1 MAWPTTP
8 ASTANVDAGSDSPAL
23 ARADIKQNI
32 DNVNAIID
40 EFGEVDITSPVAGQA
55 LVYDGSN
62 SRWINSGAAG
72 TRAAYLT
79 FAGSTMSISND
90 EYSIVNSVSGEDMN
104 LDAGSYK
111 AIITGIFSAQHNN
124 PAPEPNLETL
134 KLRNQTDAADITNIE
149 YAQIMHTDNDEHRV
163 YSISSAKSF
172 TLTETS
178 NVRITYTTD
187 IVTDGSVSFNIS
199 VQLFRV

>member
-8 ASTANVDAGSDSPAL
+8 ASTANVDNGSDNPGL

-40 EFGEVDITSPVAGQA
+40 EFGEVAITTPANGEA

-79 FAGSTMSISND
+79 FSANTMSISND
-90 EYSIVNSVSGEDMN
+90 EYSIVNSVSGVDMN
-104 LDAGSYK
+104 LAAGTYK

-124 PAPEPNLETL
+124 PDPEPNLETL
-134 KLRNQTDAADITNIE
+134 KLRNNTAGADIDNIA

-163 YSISSAKSF
+163 YSISSANSF
-172 TLTETS
+172 TLTTTS
-178 NVRITYTTD
+178 DVRVTFTTD
-187 IVTDGSVSFNIS
+187 IISDGSVSFNIS
-199 VQLFRV
+199 IKLFRV

>member
-8 ASTANVDAGSDSPAL
+8 ASTANVDSGSDSPAL

-40 EFGEVDITSPVAGQA
+40 EFGDVAITAPANGEA

-79 FAGSTMSISND
+79 FSANTMSISAD
-90 EYSIVNSVSGEDMN
+90 EYSIVNSVSGVDMN
-104 LDAGSYK
+104 LNAGTYK

-124 PAPEPNLETL
+124 PNPEPNLETL
-134 KLRNQTDAADITNIE
+134 KLRNATLSADIDNIKF
-149 YAQIMHTDNDEHRV
+149 AQIMRTDNFEHRV
-163 YSISSAKSF
+163 YSISSANSF
-172 TLTETS
+172 TLGATS
-178 NVRITYTTD
+178 NVRITFTTD